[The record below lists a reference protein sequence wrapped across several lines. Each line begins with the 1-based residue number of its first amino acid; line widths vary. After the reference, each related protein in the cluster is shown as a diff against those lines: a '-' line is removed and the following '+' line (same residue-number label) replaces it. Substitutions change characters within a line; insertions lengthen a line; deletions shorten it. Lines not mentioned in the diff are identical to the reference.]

1 MLNTEPAPA
10 ERTFS
15 EQLRADVEPTWQAAI
30 THRFV
35 AGLFAGT
42 LERDVLRRY
51 LVQDYQF
58 VDRFVALL
66 GAAAASADTIAARM
80 VLARQLGVVGGS
92 ENTYF
97 QRAFDALEVPSAER
111 ESPEESAP
119 TTAFQ
124 ALMDEARASL
134 DYPRC
139 LAVLTVAEW
148 LYWDW
153 ARRAPDQLPQ
163 DFVCRE
169 WIELH
174 NGPDFGAW
182 VGWLRGELD
191 RVGPFLSEVD
201 QRACRDAFARAVALE
216 LDFFEAAFG

>member
-1 MLNTEPAPA
+1 MGTRDLT

-15 EQLRADVEPTWQAAI
+15 ERLRAGVEQSWQAAI

-35 AGLFAGT
+35 GGLFDGT
-42 LERDVLRRY
+42 IERDVLRRY
-51 LVQDYQF
+51 LIQDYQF

-66 GAAAASADTIAARM
+66 GAAAASADTTAARM

-97 QRAFDALEVPSAER
+97 QRAFDAFGIPAADR
-111 ESPEESAP
+111 DAPEESAV
-119 TTAFQ
+119 TAAFK
-124 ALMDEARASL
+124 ALMDEARSSL

-139 LAVLTVAEW
+139 LAVLSVAEW

-153 ARRAPDQLPQ
+153 ARRAPEVLPD

-174 NGPDFGAW
+174 NGPEFDAW
-182 VGWLRGELD
+182 VGWLRSELD
-191 RVGPFLSEVD
+191 RVGPRLSEVD
-201 QRACRDAFARAVALE
+201 QIACRHAFERAVELE
-216 LDFFEAAFG
+216 LDFFEAAFD

>member
-182 VGWLRGELD
+182 VGWLSGELD